1 MSKKIINF
9 AHITHF
15 SLLST
20 TLPWLTQCHD
30 GLNDKE
36 ITEQA
41 KSGLWHSS
49 SSALPRFMK
58 HMYINM
64 ISVKRK
70 RRLSATFSQ
79 SMLNRV
85 GAVVCVGVECVC
97 RIMTAHFNQVKIIAI

>member
-1 MSKKIINF
+1 
-9 AHITHF
+9 
-15 SLLST
+15 
-20 TLPWLTQCHD
+20 
-30 GLNDKE
+30 
-36 ITEQA
+36 
-41 KSGLWHSS
+41 
-49 SSALPRFMK
+49 
-58 HMYINM
+58 M